1 MPTPEPGLRLVEQ
14 SQTEE
19 RDANI
24 GQTLDGR
31 YLIERLIGKGGMGL
45 VYQAKHVMLGKRIAV
60 KVLKEEVSNDE
71 EVMARFRREAQSA
84 SAIGSQHI
92 CDVSDFGTLPD
103 GSTYFVMEYLD
114 GPSLKAALEEENPM
128 PVPRILDI
136 ASQLCEALGA
146 AHDRGIVHR
155 DLKPDNIHL
164 VKQGNR
170 DGFVKVLDFGIAKV
184 GGASAKK
191 LTQAG
196 KVFGTPHY
204 MSPEQCSGSEVDHRT
219 DIYAIGV
226 MLYEMSCGRVPFD
239 ADNLMG
245 VLTKHVYEN
254 PIPPREF
261 PPPVQ
266 VPPGLEAII
275 LKCLAKQA
283 DQRYQTMAEL
293 KADLQAVARG
303 ETPDAVVHAAL
314 GAVLPKTQMISSD
327 SVPHLVGTVP
337 GAPSSQFPSA
347 MPAEVE
353 ATGSRVGLVI
363 AAVFAM
369 VALAGVAFGA
379 AFFIGFGD
387 EAEAADSVAEVT
399 PSGTSPVE
407 EAPPEPAPTV
417 EEPAEPA
424 DDVPVE
430 AAPAE
435 PTVVIVTVSSDPA
448 GAEVYGEDGSL
459 LGNTPFELERPA
471 RGDEPVRLTLRH
483 AGFEERT
490 VPVSHL
496 SQTSLSI
503 GMSRVRRGG
512 RRGGSGAAAQPVP
525 QPQIRPLAPA
535 PRPPPPRASGRSN
548 SEIISPW

>member
-1 MPTPEPGLRLVEQ
+1 MTTPEPSLRLVAPTPEV
-14 SQTEE
+14 

-31 YLIERLIGKGGMGL
+31 YLIERQLGRGGMGL
-45 VYQAKHVMLGKRIAV
+45 VYQAKHVMLGKRLAI

-71 EVMARFRREAQSA
+71 QVMARFRREAQSA

-114 GPSLKAALEEENPM
+114 GPSLKGALEKQNPM
-128 PVPRILDI
+128 PVPRIVDI
-136 ASQLCEALGA
+136 GIQLCDALGA
-146 AHDRGIVHR
+146 AHERGIVHR

-170 DGFVKVLDFGIAKV
+170 IDFVKVLDFGIAKV

-191 LTQAG
+191 LTAAG
-196 KVFGTPHY
+196 QVFGTPHY
-204 MSPEQCSGSEVDHRT
+204 MSPEQCAGREVDLRT

-266 VPPGLEAII
+266 VPPGLEAVI
-275 LKCLAKQA
+275 LKCLAKQP
-283 DQRYQTMAEL
+283 DQRYQTMAGL
-293 KADLQAVARG
+293 RSDLVAVRDG
-303 ETPDAVVHAAL
+303 STPDAVMHA
-314 GAVLPKTQMISSD
+314 VRSVPRTQMISSD
-327 SVPHLVGTVP
+327 SIPLLVGAVP
-337 GAPSSQFPSA
+337 GTPISHAMEAPAP
-347 MPAEVE
+347 PK
-353 ATGSRVGLVI
+353 SRAGL
-363 AAVFAM
+363 M
-369 VALAGVAFGA
+369 VAALFIMVLLAAAAFGA
-379 AFFIGFGD
+379 AFYFG
-387 EAEAADSVAEVT
+387 EGGLGAEDPVADVT
-399 PSGTSPVE
+399 PPPLPVE
-407 EAPPEPAPTV
+407 DPVADVTPPVADVTPPA
-417 EEPAEPA
+417 
-424 DDVPVE
+424 VPVVPPQTQE
-430 AAPAE
+430 A
-435 PTVVIVTVSSDPA
+435 VTVTVQSDPT
-448 GAEVYGEDGSL
+448 GAEVYGADGSL
-459 LGNTPFELERPA
+459 LGNTPFEIERPGA
-471 RGDEPVRLTLRH
+471 ADGPVQLTLRR

-496 SQTSLSI
+496 SQPNLTLSLNRS
-503 GMSRVRRGG
+503 RRGG
-512 RRGGSGAAAQPVP
+512 EHVRTPPPVM
-525 QPQIRPLAPA
+525 QPQIRPLAPTPTPTPTQR
-535 PRPPPPRASGRSN
+535 PR